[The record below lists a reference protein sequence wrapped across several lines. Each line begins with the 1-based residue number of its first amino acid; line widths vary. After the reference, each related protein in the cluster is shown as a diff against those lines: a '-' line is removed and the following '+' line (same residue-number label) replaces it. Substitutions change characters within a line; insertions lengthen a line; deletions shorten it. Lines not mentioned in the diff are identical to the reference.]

1 MRLSGCLSCLAYR
14 RNAHAKER
22 HRDQLGLEKGAD
34 VGVGTPPP
42 RAVCPGDCSVHDGI
56 VLLDVEVSQGPLA
69 GVTGSAAPVADG
81 TLHSLDSLVG
91 DPDVE
96 LIGCVPALL
105 KPDIADLP
113 LLSKA
118 PSSARRAVLAC
129 LLAYSSL
136 TSPTRTICWGNTA
149 VGDLRT
155 QCGAVVLPTRSFEEP
170 KISGGHP

>member
-1 MRLSGCLSCLAYR
+1 MRLSDCLSCLAYR
-14 RNAHAKER
+14 RDAHAKER
-22 HRDQLGLEKGAD
+22 HRDQLGLKKGAD

-42 RAVCPGDCSVHDGI
+42 RAVCPGDCSVHDGL
-56 VLLDVEVSQGPLA
+56 VLLDVEVPQGSRHRWR
-69 GVTGSAAPVADG
+69 TSSVADG

-136 TSPTRTICWGNTA
+136 TSPPRTACWGNTA

-155 QCGAVVLPTRSFEEP
+155 QCGTVVLLTKSFEEP
-170 KISGGHP
+170 KISEGHP